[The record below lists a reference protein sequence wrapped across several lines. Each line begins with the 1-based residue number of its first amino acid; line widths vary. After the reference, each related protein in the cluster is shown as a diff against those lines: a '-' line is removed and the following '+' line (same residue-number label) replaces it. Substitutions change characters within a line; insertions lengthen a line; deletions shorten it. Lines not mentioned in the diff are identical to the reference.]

1 MDKEHSMTKQEIIQ
15 ELFSESPAM
24 AEHLCEDGN
33 CDSNDLLNAICGA
46 PISLGR
52 KIQMLEEY
60 MPHLSEEAER
70 AKELIDTANEAKQN
84 LEGNLG
90 DVFLWRCC
98 RYDREWPDD
107 VGKSSFEPC
116 ASMDDVLD
124 AIKANIEEDMEDMT
138 DEERERATGCW
149 YEVKKWTQTI
159 DNSGQPHFAESPWEY
174 IVLKT
179 EVCYF
184 RHKLTHTQ
192 HCKAKLYSMYNAFD
206 GSSDVNLSIP
216 FEVGDIVTLDCR
228 PFVNEQKAALIEIGN
243 GCCGT
248 QVAFVDAN
256 GKLQTGAL
264 KHSHCFT
271 DNYLSKLSPLYCL
284 NLYKE
289 ELDEDENVLKRI
301 HDDIVEVQ
309 RRKRSFL
316 PRSMACDKLFLKQ
329 NRTKNSCICHE
340 IDTEKAVICKTFES
354 PKRGWQGNNPTTP
367 DFEVLLR
374 DIYVCHITLTV
385 NQLSQNNFLG

>member
-1 MDKEHSMTKQEIIQ
+1 MTKQEIIQ
-15 ELFSESPAM
+15 ELFSKSPAM
-24 AEHLCEDGN
+24 AEHLCEDEN
-33 CDSNDLLNAICGA
+33 CDHNDLLNAICGA

-60 MPHLSEEAER
+60 MPHLSEEAKR
-70 AKELIDTANEAKQN
+70 AKELIATANDAKQN
-84 LEGNLG
+84 LESNLG

-98 RYDREWPDD
+98 WYDREWQDD
-107 VGKSSFEPC
+107 VGRSNFEPC
-116 ASMDDVLD
+116 ASMDDVLN
-124 AIKANIEEDMEDMT
+124 AIKANIEEDTEDMT
-138 DEERERATGCW
+138 DEERECAVGCW

-184 RHKLTHTQ
+184 SYKLPFKQ
-192 HCKAKLYSMYNAFD
+192 YCESKLYSMYNAF
-206 GSSDVNLSIP
+206 SDSGNLSLSIP

-228 PFVNEQKAALIEIGN
+228 PFVNEQKAILIEIGDS
-243 GCCGT
+243 CCGT

-289 ELDEDENVLKRI
+289 ELDEDEKVLKRI
-301 HDDIVEVQ
+301 HDDIVRCKKEKEV
-309 RRKRSFL
+309 F
-316 PRSMACDKLFLKQ
+316 C
-329 NRTKNSCICHE
+329 
-340 IDTEKAVICKTFES
+340 
-354 PKRGWQGNNPTTP
+354 RGLWHAIN
-367 DFEVLLR
+367 
-374 DIYVCHITLTV
+374 Y
-385 NQLSQNNFLG
+385 S